1 VAIAMGTS
9 IRRAVDAVGTSYRC
23 VILATAAST
32 LDSTLTARSGIMD
45 TADVVGTSNR
55 RVVDA
60 MRNTANGM
68 GTSSSRRVRSGII
81 YIFSNYRLRI
91 NFLSISCNSS

>member
-1 VAIAMGTS
+1 MAIAMGTS

-60 MRNTANGM
+60 MGNTANGM
-68 GTSSSRRVRSGII
+68 GTSSRRVRSGII

-91 NFLSISCNSS
+91 IFLSISCNSS